1 MLPHASPHVC
11 SSARSARRLTSMY
24 PSRARPHAQ
33 LTLFCPVQE
42 FDRGFAPRGFC
53 PVLAGFAVYEPE
65 RPAAFGVFGS
75 LAGGM
80 LGQAP
85 VEITGDTGVQGLVSA
100 FEHIDNP
107 EHSAFFIAHT
117 AP

>member
-1 MLPHASPHVC
+1 M
-11 SSARSARRLTSMY
+11 
-24 PSRARPHAQ
+24 
-33 LTLFCPVQE
+33 
-42 FDRGFAPRGFC
+42 
-53 PVLAGFAVYEPE
+53 VYEPE

-85 VEITGDTGVQGLVSA
+85 VQISGDTGVQGLISA
-100 FEHIDNP
+100 FEHIDHPVLNVC
-107 EHSAFFIAHT
+107 FIAHT